1 MCQNLELKE
10 SLVWMETLWT
20 PPLVLLRCK
29 YHWNFP
35 RSKRDAEVDEHTLCH
50 SYIYSCDFNCIF
62 PVKNNMYVCV
72 CLFLKNQSIVSPV
85 TNNWTLLSHTT
96 DVLRYM
102 GTISTY
108 MYMSAWEMCVY
119 LWGMLI
125 RNLKAAMAVPL
136 MTIMGRGTHT
146 KSLLLVPLLHGVNG
160 KCVQYV
166 FTGLMGVLI
175 YVCTGL
181 MGNRK
186 CVNIDCL

>member
-1 MCQNLELKE
+1 
-10 SLVWMETLWT
+10 METLLT
-20 PPLVLLRCK
+20 PPLVLLCCK

-85 TNNWTLLSHTT
+85 TNSWTLLNHTT
-96 DVLRYM
+96 DILRYM

-108 MYMSAWEMCVY
+108 MGNVCYMYIYLC

-125 RNLKAAMAVPL
+125 RNLKAAMAVPSL
-136 MTIMGRGTHT
+136 TIMGRGTHT
-146 KSLLLVPLLHGVNG
+146 KSLLLVPLLHRVNG

-166 FTGLMGVLI
+166 FTGLMGV
-175 YVCTGL
+175 
-181 MGNRK
+181 
-186 CVNIDCL
+186 